1 MLVIRYRFKTR
12 AVFESGFRL
21 QLEELILKLASAPSA
36 FLKAKMPPAL
46 IQGPNHCDE
55 SDGRCRP
62 SRWGRRVFFD
72 IAAERLL
79 ADRQIGGGALQ
90 VEPGARLAK
99 LGEFSRIKL
108 FADMLF

>member
-1 MLVIRYRFKTR
+1 MLHRTRHLFIRQQTAVINSIR
-12 AVFESGFRL
+12 AH
-21 QLEELILKLASAPSA
+21 LA
-36 FLKAKMPPAL
+36 
-46 IQGPNHCDE
+46 E
-55 SDGRCRP
+55 
-62 SRWGRRVFFD
+62 GRRVFFD

>member
-36 FLKAKMPPAL
+36 FLKSQDAA
-46 IQGPNHCDE
+46 
-55 SDGRCRP
+55 RP
-62 SRWGRRVFFD
+62 DPGVQITAMKATAVADLHAGGRRVFFD

-79 ADRQIGGGALQ
+79 ADRC
-90 VEPGARLAK
+90 EARQAW
-99 LGEFSRIKL
+99 RIL
-108 FADMLF
+108 SH

>member
-1 MLVIRYRFKTR
+1 MKAT
-12 AVFESGFRL
+12 AVADLHAG
-21 QLEELILKLASAPSA
+21 
-36 FLKAKMPPAL
+36 
-46 IQGPNHCDE
+46 
-55 SDGRCRP
+55 
-62 SRWGRRVFFD
+62 GRRVFFD
-72 IAAERLL
+72 IQAERLL

>member
-1 MLVIRYRFKTR
+1 MLVIRYRFRTR
-12 AVFESGFRL
+12 AVFEFGFRL
-21 QLEELILKLASAPSA
+21 QLEGLILKLASAPSA

-46 IQGPNHCDE
+46 IQASKITAMKATAVADLHAG
-55 SDGRCRP
+55 
-62 SRWGRRVFFD
+62 GRRVFFD

-90 VEPGARLAK
+90 VDPGARLAK

-108 FADMLF
+108 F